1 MIICLRCGKENQG
14 HYKFCLGCG
23 AELPRDHSGPKS
35 FRAPTPPEGSAPARR
50 SSKPATSSRAPA
62 RSSRPPASSAPAPAS
77 SAPAS
82 SARAPASKPAG
93 ATEAGCPNCGSDI
106 PPNFKFCHIC
116 GHDLTTADS
125 EPKGSRAASAP
136 PVELSAKKARASL
149 VLIQPDGSEGQS
161 FPLSDGRT
169 EFGRDTG
176 ALFSGD
182 AYLSPRHGEFRFEGD
197 DLLVKDLDSLNGV
210 YIRIERDA
218 PVELFDGSVFRIGQE
233 IVRYEAPQAPEA
245 ADDGTQLLGSPH
257 QGYLGRLCLI
267 IGRKTNGNCFP
278 IPPEGIHL
286 GRERGEVVFPE
297 DGYVSGLHCRVHA
310 EAGHIFLTDVGS
322 SNGTFVRV
330 IDESVVPAS
339 TYLLMGQQLF
349 RADY

>member
-1 MIICLRCGKENQG
+1 MIICLRCAKENQG

-35 FRAPTPPEGSAPARR
+35 FRAPTPPEGSAPAKR
-50 SSKPATSSRAPA
+50 SVAPPSSSRAPA
-62 RSSRPPASSAPAPAS
+62 RSSRPPVRSSRPPAS
-77 SAPAS
+77 SAPA
-82 SARAPASKPAG
+82 RASEPAKG
-93 ATEAGCPNCGSDI
+93 TDAGCPNCGSGI

-116 GHDLTTADS
+116 GHDLTTEDGAP
-125 EPKGSRAASAP
+125 EGSRVASAP

-161 FPLSDGRT
+161 FPLVGGRT
-169 EFGRDTG
+169 EIGRDTG

-182 AYLSPRHGEFRFEGD
+182 AYLSPRHAEFRFEGD
-197 DLLVKDLDSLNGV
+197 DLVVKDLDSLNGV
-210 YIRIERDA
+210 YIRIEHDA

-233 IVRYEAPQAPEA
+233 IIRYEAPQAPET
-245 ADDGTQLLGSPH
+245 ADDGTQLLGSRH

-267 IGRKTNGNCFP
+267 IGRETSGNCFP
-278 IPPEGIHL
+278 ISPDGIHL
-286 GRERGEVVFPE
+286 GRERGEVVFAE

-310 EAGHIFLTDVGS
+310 EAGHIYLTDVGS

-330 IDESVVPAS
+330 IGESMVPAS